1 MEWSSKVRDIAAG
14 ICLAVLPGIAHA
26 GDTAMNPELPT
37 AASFYAGNFQSLKSR
52 AFDSQSF
59 DPISLDS
66 RAYLLAANGADA
78 AQGLAG
84 ATPATPP
91 AEFHQPWMSGSKAHQ
106 YLGLGTVV
114 LAGLTAMAAPEEGC
128 ETNCGVQPPRQTSGT
143 THTRLARA
151 TAAMAIATV
160 MTGLI
165 YHWDDIYWE
174 DPFTDPDKMHAR
186 LATAGALMM
195 LYAVNKSAKSSVPT
209 SHAGI
214 AELGAATMLVAI
226 KLTW

>member
-1 MEWSSKVRDIAAG
+1 MAY
-14 ICLAVLPGIAHA
+14 A
-26 GDTAMNPELPT
+26 GDTAANLELPT
-37 AASFYAGNFQSLKSR
+37 AASFYTNNFQSIR
-52 AFDSQSF
+52 SQS
-59 DPISLDS
+59 
-66 RAYLLAANGADA
+66 YLLAANEGNSI
-78 AQGLAG
+78 QGLAG
-84 ATPATPP
+84 ETAAAPA
-91 AEFHQPWMSGSKAHQ
+91 AEFKPPLISGRKVHQ

-114 LAGLTAMAAPEEGC
+114 LAGLTMLAAPETEEGASSA
-128 ETNCGVQPPRQTSGT
+128 QPRQTSGT

-151 TAAMAIATV
+151 TAAMAVATV

-165 YHWDDIYWE
+165 FHWDDIHWE
-174 DPFTDPDKMHAR
+174 DPFIDPDKMHAR
-186 LATAGALMM
+186 LAAAGALMM